1 GCNPSPVDIEAALG
15 TATVTQGCSMNT
27 ITVTDSPVTGDTCLL
42 SQTRTFSIFDLCSN
56 SLIEVSRTITWTHDN
71 GRPVIT
77 ATGTTL
83 TLGCNPSAA
92 DIEAALGTAI
102 VTDNCHINTIIITD
116 GLVIGES
123 ICAVSQTRTFNASDI
138 CGNVA
143 LSVTRTVT
151 WSNDTQIPVITPSG
165 TTLALGCNPTAGD
178 IEAALGTATVEDNC
192 SVGTLE
198 ITDGPIQGGQCLRTR
213 TRTFNVTDACGNVA
227 IEVSRTITWSED
239 TIAPVITA
247 TGTTLSLGCNPK
259 ANDIEDALG
268 TATADDNCTVGIPDV
283 TDGPI
288 MGESSCLLS
297 RTRTFNVT
305 DQCGN
310 TALQVSRTVT
320 WTIDNVDPVI
330 SGTMVSMTI
339 NGCDASDAPAA
350 VTTFAGLQSLGLSIH
365 DICTADGSLV
375 VTSFD
380 VVSGLCPVVITRTYI
395 IADACTNSATASQV
409 ITVQD
414 VTPPN
419 VIAGTIADCYF
430 TIPLA
435 ETAAIEAT
443 VATDD
448 CSGFLNYAVL
458 STENPSGGILIT
470 VTVTDVCGNSNFVTY
485 TTLINCSQ
493 LKVSVFIEGPFDPVL
508 GNMSTLLNE
517 YHILPGQD
525 PINSTNILAQQLGV
539 ASPHGQPYNIAPWN
553 YAGTEGDQY
562 GDDIGDIPYPQ
573 TVVDWVLLSVR
584 SGDSLA
590 SSEVWKY
597 AAMVLMDGTVDIPA
611 NSPPLPL
618 TEGAGYYIVLEHRNS
633 LPVMSTKVIAQNSAL
648 QFDFRQ
654 NQSWILNL
662 GIPLGYG
669 QHLVGDAYM
678 MYPANGE
685 QINTRGDIISPD
697 EGQWLFDN
705 GSLFRYKSGDHDMN
719 GNVDATDEFLWLLNN
734 SIFTLIPF

>member
-1 GCNPSPVDIEAALG
+1 
-15 TATVTQGCSMNT
+15 
-27 ITVTDSPVTGDTCLL
+27 
-42 SQTRTFSIFDLCSN
+42 
-56 SLIEVSRTITWTHDN
+56 
-71 GRPVIT
+71 
-77 ATGTTL
+77 
-83 TLGCNPSAA
+83 
-92 DIEAALGTAI
+92 
-102 VTDNCHINTIIITD
+102 
-116 GLVIGES
+116 
-123 ICAVSQTRTFNASDI
+123 
-138 CGNVA
+138 
-143 LSVTRTVT
+143 
-151 WSNDTQIPVITPSG
+151 
-165 TTLALGCNPTAGD
+165 
-178 IEAALGTATVEDNC
+178 
-192 SVGTLE
+192 
-198 ITDGPIQGGQCLRTR
+198 
-213 TRTFNVTDACGNVA
+213 
-227 IEVSRTITWSED
+227 
-239 TIAPVITA
+239 
-247 TGTTLSLGCNPK
+247 
-259 ANDIEDALG
+259 
-268 TATADDNCTVGIPDV
+268 
-283 TDGPI
+283 
-288 MGESSCLLS
+288 
-297 RTRTFNVT
+297 
-305 DQCGN
+305 
-310 TALQVSRTVT
+310 
-320 WTIDNVDPVI
+320 
-330 SGTMVSMTI
+330 I

-395 IADACTNSATASQV
+395 ITDACTNSATASQV

-419 VIAGTIADCYF
+419 VIAGTIADCYIA
-430 TIPLA
+430 IPLA

-508 GNMSTLLNE
+508 GNMSALLNE